1 MVVRHSLFGEGSIV
15 AVENKGAD
23 QKVTVVFRKAGRK
36 KLMTKF
42 AELEILHRPGRRLY

>member
-1 MVVRHSLFGEGSIV
+1 MRHSLFGEGSIV
-15 AVENKGAD
+15 AVENKGPD

-42 AELEILHRPGRRLY
+42 AELEILSKPSRSLYYY